1 MSHAQLRDRS
11 TIHPDSSDARWCSEG
26 GEETMVVWCV
36 VDVEKVLAWSA
47 EGDADAALRDGG
59 PALGDDGGLVYVVPL
74 DWHGECRVE
83 M

>member
-1 MSHAQLRDRS
+1 
-11 TIHPDSSDARWCSEG
+11 
-26 GEETMVVWCV
+26 MVVWCV